1 MTPSR
6 ALLSTFLGLLALAL
20 SMSELAAQTQTAP
33 VPDQQ
38 QGAAPSAAA
47 PTTAAPPAPATAPA
61 AAPAPTAVPAPAA
74 TGEQAPA
81 AAAGGQSGQTAVQ
94 PPPAAAPAPPAPPP
108 AELPDDLKKP
118 IADVLKTM
126 DQLEKSVAEE
136 TISEEQL
143 SRYRKTVDEATSAA
157 AKIADSLKPKLAEI
171 ETQIEALG
179 KPPEAGQPAE
189 AKEVAGER
197 ARLDALKTSFG
208 GGIKTMEVVGVRAES
223 VKQRIQEVRQ
233 DLFTSQLLRRSPSP
247 LLPTIWLQVA
257 REIPST
263 AANVTRIVETW
274 WGLAKQQPIMV
285 LSLFGA
291 VLAVFLILKSFVYF
305 LIRTMLPP
313 DGPQPS
319 YFERA
324 GAAGWVAPALAL
336 PAGAASLL
344 LVFGLDSLNLL
355 TYQVGR
361 VADTALPAVL
371 IFIAVSALAR
381 AVLAPKRSR
390 WRLLNLADKSARK
403 IATTASWLAG
413 VYAIDQV
420 LKELINILYLPL
432 SVSVAVAAVSSI
444 AMAFLLIRLVHIN
457 FLPPKTRPQADA
469 RGEGSAPPVTP
480 GPGPEATTPGRND
493 LTGPQPLVSRRDR
506 IVRYLRP
513 MILKVPLL
521 AVAVAI
527 MIASL
532 AGYVAFGRFLAGQM
546 VVTVSVIVL
555 VLLLHLAIKAVI
567 GEPGQEGDR
576 FKSVLDER
584 FGLGDT
590 QRHMLG
596 RGATILLNALL
607 AIFAV
612 PLILLSWGFSQE
624 DAFEW
629 VRNVIFGFRVGSF
642 QISLAQI
649 LIAIGLFV
657 ALLVGTRLVQRWLS
671 ARMSKPPR
679 VVDQGIQDS
688 IHTFVGY
695 VGIGIAVLAAM
706 SYAGLDF
713 TNFAIVAGALS
724 VGVGLGLQAIV
735 NNFVS
740 GLIILLERPIKVG
753 DRVVVRGQEGHVR
766 RISVRSTEIETFDR
780 ASLIVP
786 NSELVTH
793 EVINKTHRNTLGRAL
808 VKVGASY
815 DADPE
820 QVLAILHKVAAESP
834 LVMKFPEPFIF
845 FDDFGPSS
853 LDFVMA
859 CAVPDVADHIH
870 AQTDLR
876 IRIMKEFRA
885 AGIEI
890 PYSKHDVYL
899 RDLDGVKST
908 VMALM
913 RERARRQQEGG
924 GNTGGSGGG
933 GDKPGGDG
941 TPPSV
946 PFPPRRG

>member
-6 ALLSTFLGLLALAL
+6 ALLSTFLGLIALVFSVSGL
-20 SMSELAAQTQTAP
+20 LAQTNTAP
-33 VPDQQ
+33 AENQQ
-38 QGAAPSAAA
+38 Q
-47 PTTAAPPAPATAPA
+47 AAPPSAS
-61 AAPAPTAVPAPAA
+61 PAPVTPAGQAPAPAA
-74 TGEQAPA
+74 NGETGQAAAQPQAPA
-81 AAAGGQSGQTAVQ
+81 AAAQ
-94 PPPAAAPAPPAPPP
+94 PAPPQQPPPPP
-108 AELPDDLKKP
+108 AELPDDLKTP

-126 DQLEKSVAEE
+126 DRLEKSLSEE
-136 TISEEQL
+136 TISEDQL
-143 SRYRKTVDEATSAA
+143 SRYRKTVDEATATA
-157 AKIADSLKPKLAEI
+157 AKISESLRPKLAEI

-197 ARLDALKTSFG
+197 ARLDALKSSYG
-208 GGIKTMEVVGVRAES
+208 GGIKTMEVVGVRSES
-223 VKQRIQEVRQ
+223 IKQRIQEVRQ
-233 DLFTSQLLRRSPSP
+233 QMFTSQLLRRSPSP

-263 AANVTRIVETW
+263 AANVTRIVKTW
-274 WGLAKQQPIMV
+274 WGLASQQPVMV
-285 LSLFGA
+285 LALFGA
-291 VLAVFLILKSFVYF
+291 VFAVFLVLKSFVYF

-336 PAGAASLL
+336 PAASASLL

-361 VADTALPAVL
+361 LADTALPAVL

-390 WRLLNLADKSARK
+390 WRLLSLADKSARK

-432 SVSVAVAAVSSI
+432 SVSVGVAAISSI
-444 AMAFLLIRLVHIN
+444 AMALLLIRLVHIN
-457 FLPPKTRPQADA
+457 YLPAKARPLADA
-469 RGEGSAPPVTP
+469 EGATTAPPMTP
-480 GPGPEATTPGRND
+480 GPGPAATSPARND
-493 LTGPQPLVSRRDR
+493 LTGPPLVMSRRDR
-506 IVRYLRP
+506 IIRYLRP

-521 AVAVAI
+521 VVAVAI
-527 MIASL
+527 IIASL
-532 AGYVAFGRFLAGQM
+532 AGYAAFGRFLAGQM

-596 RGATILLNALL
+596 RGATVLLNGLL

-612 PLILLSWGFSQE
+612 PLVLLSWGFSQE
-624 DAFEW
+624 DAIEW
-629 VRNVIFGFRVGSF
+629 VRNVIFGFRIGNF

-793 EVINKTHRNTLGRAL
+793 EVINKTHRNSLGRAL

-820 QVLAILHKVAAESP
+820 QVLAILHKVAAECP

-845 FDDFGPSS
+845 FDDFGASS

-859 CAVPDVADHIH
+859 CAVPDVANHIH

-913 RERARRQQEGG
+913 RERARRQQETGG
-924 GNTGGSGGG
+924 GGDSTGGNDDASGGG
-933 GDKPGGDG
+933 GPSRP
-941 TPPSV
+941 PPSV